1 MTYRQIEDFAQNEKD
16 LYDFESCWEDY
27 RKAVKHGIQAI
38 PEIELRNLHN
48 RFAMLSAHA
57 EMRAAIARGNEARA
71 KNALALTEKQ
81 LLVTTYKDGAMNS
94 RVAQLGGDKSYQAA
108 NENYEETKY
117 TTIIEE
123 GKAKAC
129 SIVVSALS
137 REIGKYK

>member
-1 MTYRQIEDFAQNEKD
+1 MTNQIDDYAQNEKD
-16 LYDFESCWEDY
+16 LYDFEDCWQEY
-27 RKAVKHGIQAI
+27 REAVRHGISSM
-38 PEIELRNLHN
+38 PEVMLRNLHN

-81 LLVTTYKDGAMNS
+81 LLVTTYKTGAMNA
-94 RVAQLGGDKSYQAA
+94 RTAQLGGDETYKEA
-108 NENYEETKY
+108 NERYEDTKY

-129 SIVVSALS
+129 AIVVSALS

>member
-1 MTYRQIEDFAQNEKD
+1 MTDQIEDFGQNEKD
-16 LYDFESCWEDY
+16 LYDFEDCWLEY
-27 RKAVKHGIQAI
+27 RQAVKHGITAMAEVQI
-38 PEIELRNLHN
+38 RNLHN

-71 KNALALTEKQ
+71 KNALNLTEKQ

-94 RVAQLGGDKSYQAA
+94 RVAQLGMDASYKAA
-108 NENYEETKY
+108 NDNYEDTKY
-117 TTIIEE
+117 TTLIEE

-129 SIVVSALS
+129 AIVVSALS